1 MEELRQETSDEDILH
16 LSEYGGK
23 KWAKLSDSEGKG
35 ELVDAHEGDRH
46 RRTQLLDYLEDHG
59 TTSLSIIDKD
69 RNAVSMTS
77 TINTY
82 FGSKVV
88 SPSTGIVFNSQMDDF
103 AKPGKIDFYG
113 LEPSESNFI
122 VPGKCPLSSMSPTL
136 VFHGE
141 HRPGIGKKSNLG
153 KIFMALGAS
162 GGPKIISS
170 VSQVFQN
177 HAIQGLPL
185 FESMAHARIH
195 CQSFS
200 VVSSK

>member
-1 MEELRQETSDEDILH
+1 
-16 LSEYGGK
+16 
-23 KWAKLSDSEGKG
+23 
-35 ELVDAHEGDRH
+35 
-46 RRTQLLDYLEDHG
+46 
-59 TTSLSIIDKD
+59 
-69 RNAVSMTS
+69 
-77 TINTY
+77 
-82 FGSKVV
+82 
-88 SPSTGIVFNSQMDDF
+88 MDDF

-195 CQSFS
+195 CQLLYHGTDATTYEECPLEQGPTIKTSENTLQALERRKQRILAIDYLGTVQAVS
-200 VVSSK
+200 VNLETEHLSGSADIRKRGRAAGY